1 MTPAASEVKLGVAM
15 AALGEAV
22 LPDYADLDATEAGVS
37 LQAQDIALSFG
48 DRPGP
53 EGISASFDKG
63 RVIAIVGPN
72 GAGKSTLLACLA
84 GLLKPDAGAA
94 LLDGAP
100 VAALPGRARARRIAF
115 LAQTP
120 EIAWEVDVR
129 AFVGLGRTPHL
140 EAFGP
145 DGDDRAAIEAAIAAA
160 GLEAFVAR
168 PVTRLSGGERARALI
183 ARALAGETD
192 WLLADEPLT
201 GLDPGHALDA
211 LALFRRLAH
220 DQGKGVVVTL
230 HDLNLAARF
239 ADRVLVLNDGALV
252 TDAGPEDALTPE
264 ILSAVYGVRVRRHAG
279 EIGPLLEVLGRVR

>member
-1 MTPAASEVKLGVAM
+1 MSTEQGLRASDLAIRF
-15 AALGEAV
+15 GE
-22 LPDYADLDATEAGVS
+22 
-37 LQAQDIALSFG
+37 
-48 DRPGP
+48 RPILR
-53 EGISASFDKG
+53 GISARFDKG
-63 RVIAIVGPN
+63 QVIAIVGPN

-94 LLDGAP
+94 VLDGTP

-120 EIAWEVDVR
+120 EIAWDVDIR

-140 EAFGP
+140 GAFGP
-145 DGDDRAAIEAAIAAA
+145 SDGDRAAIDAAIAAA
-160 GLEAFVAR
+160 GLEAFVDR
-168 PVTRLSGGERARALI
+168 PITRMSGGERARALI

-211 LALFRRLAH
+211 LALFRRMAH
-220 DQGKGVVVTL
+220 DQGKGVIVTL

-239 ADRVLVLNDGALV
+239 ADRVLVLSDGALAI
-252 TDAGPEDALTPE
+252 DAAPEIALAPE
-264 ILSAVYGVRVRRHAG
+264 ILSDVYGVLIRRHTG
-279 EIGPLLEVLGRVR
+279 EIGPLIEVLGRVS